1 MKAKVTRYSMLFLL
15 LFLEYLS
22 CAHCLRLEDLLPCQ
36 VQQPPAWAQ
45 PRQPPVTPTAP
56 YDMGTDTT
64 APVPPQEQGRPD
76 SNGPTDAGKMRQST
90 ITGSHRDKTII
101 L

>member
-1 MKAKVTRYSMLFLL
+1 MKAKVARYSMLFLL

-45 PRQPPVTPTAP
+45 PRQTPVTPAAP
-56 YDMGTDTT
+56 YHMGTDTT
-64 APVPPQEQGRPD
+64 APVPSQEQGRPD
-76 SNGPTDAGKMRQST
+76 SNGPTNAGQLRRSPV
-90 ITGSHRDKTII
+90 TGTYHNKPVI